1 MTQSVKEQFEF
12 EMNRLAKEKTEA
24 EQALLSRE
32 DRVGTGK
39 LKLTSE
45 AVKLRRTAQI
55 MGRPIPAFNEREA
68 NPKVRDLQDQM
79 KENVDQ
85 WNRERERFVA
95 QIQKLEEGRRQW
107 DTERRQLA
115 DHAGQLQQE
124 LVAGSGKDP
133 EPEFACKP
141 NPASAEVEELKLN
154 LKTCSEE

>member
-1 MTQSVKEQFEF
+1 
-12 EMNRLAKEKTEA
+12 
-24 EQALLSRE
+24 
-32 DRVGTGK
+32 
-39 LKLTSE
+39 
-45 AVKLRRTAQI
+45 

-115 DHAGQLQQE
+115 DHAGQLQE
-124 LVAGSGKDP
+124 LTQAQAKIQSLSSFPQAQSRIGGSRRTQAGIEDMQR
-133 EPEFACKP
+133 E
-141 NPASAEVEELKLN
+141 
-154 LKTCSEE
+154 